1 MNHRHLH
8 ADCRHIYHLE
18 HRYSPSGDSRD
29 GRGAPTPESLG
40 GNERPQSLRS
50 KQRVDPVTY
59 GVISDT
65 VDILHSDR
73 SSCTARAVLRA
84 VQVRNLV
91 VIVEYHRVF
100 KAEDR
105 TRSLGS
111 CTLTVQFPIV
121 NAAIH

>member
-8 ADCRHIYHLE
+8 ADCRHAYHLE
-18 HRYSPSGDSRD
+18 NHCSASGDSCD
-29 GRGAPTPESLG
+29 GRGAPSPESLR

-65 VDILHSDR
+65 VDIPHSDR

-84 VQVRNLV
+84 VQVRNPV
-91 VIVEYHRVF
+91 VIVEYH
-100 KAEDR
+100 
-105 TRSLGS
+105 
-111 CTLTVQFPIV
+111 
-121 NAAIH
+121 